1 MRTITDDNARAQERL
16 HRRDVGTAMRGCL
29 LVGIMLLSSCAARGP
44 HPLTPQDLATG
55 PYNSLATT
63 TFTGSLMYEGG
74 CLMFRDENDSVQ
86 LLPVWPAGSSFN
98 GTALTFHRPAKAD
111 QVLVVGEEFEM
122 SGQPLAW
129 TTLSGAA
136 YEAYHR
142 QCPAAPFSVSS
153 IRPAN

>member
-1 MRTITDDNARAQERL
+1 MQSHNTAGEERL
-16 HRRDVGTAMRGCL
+16 HRRRVGMAMRCL
-29 LVGIMLLSSCAARGP
+29 AIVALLLLSSCAPRGP
-44 HPLTPQDLATG
+44 HPLTLKDLATS
-55 PYNSLATT
+55 PYNSFVTT

-74 CLMFRDENDSVQ
+74 CLLFRDEDDSVQ

-129 TTLSGAA
+129 TTLNGAT
-136 YEAYHR
+136 YEPYHR
-142 QCPAAPFSVSS
+142 QCPAQPFSVSTIS
-153 IRPAN
+153 PAN